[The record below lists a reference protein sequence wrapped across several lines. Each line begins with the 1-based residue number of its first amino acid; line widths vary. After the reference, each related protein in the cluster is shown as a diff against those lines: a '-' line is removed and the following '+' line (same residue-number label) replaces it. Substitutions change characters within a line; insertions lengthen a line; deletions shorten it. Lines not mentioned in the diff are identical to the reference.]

1 MVPLYL
7 PKTVVFGLL
16 CGVEHCLFVWDPDGI
31 DISEPQMTN
40 QDAIDSCFRGSCDR
54 LKLIVRQSTVFIN
67 QTFHFLDICSI
78 RKLEVEMGLPEAQN
92 NPSEFLQSIEK
103 WCYGRGKY
111 LRERK

>member
-78 RKLEVEMGLPEAQN
+78 RGGNGSP
-92 NPSEFLQSIEK
+92 
-103 WCYGRGKY
+103 
-111 LRERK
+111 